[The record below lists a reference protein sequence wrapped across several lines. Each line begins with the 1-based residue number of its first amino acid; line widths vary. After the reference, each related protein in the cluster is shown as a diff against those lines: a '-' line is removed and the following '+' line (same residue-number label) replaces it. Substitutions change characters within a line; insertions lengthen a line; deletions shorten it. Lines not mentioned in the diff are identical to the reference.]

1 MRKDLHQLRF
11 FFVAFALLSCQ
22 FFLTPDMVHAQ
33 GAPSELTPNTSSS
46 DQAAGSDQ
54 QGLFFAFLS
63 EDKQVLDGPL
73 VQILKDKPVIRDM
86 ISPRD
91 KVARKYRPMLQWKR
105 WADKTQRLI
114 PSLFLI
120 GIVSFFCWSL
130 FPVKFLSAVS
140 ESKTSYWRCFGT
152 GVLILAFSS
161 MFARAVFITEIGWP
175 LGILITGLTQGIL
188 LAGLSVVVYNLG
200 HSTLL
205 LTRLSKLSLFS
216 ENPSRARVCEL
227 LLGTL
232 LAALIL
238 KIPELGPLPQ
248 LGTRLI
254 SFFALL
260 GAGALFRIWKKETS
274 KS

>member
-1 MRKDLHQLRF
+1 MRKDFYQLRLF
-11 FFVAFALLSCQ
+11 FMAFALLCFQ
-22 FFLTPDMVHAQ
+22 YFLPSDMVHAQ
-33 GAPSELTPNTSSS
+33 GAATALAPNAAS
-46 DQAAGSDQ
+46 DQNAGSDQ

-91 KVARKYRPMLQWKR
+91 RVARKYRPMLQWKR

-120 GIVSFFCWSL
+120 GIVSFLCWSL
-130 FPVKFLSAVS
+130 FPVKFQSAVS

-152 GVLILAFSS
+152 GVLLLAFSS

-200 HSTLL
+200 HSTFL

-216 ENPSRARVCEL
+216 ENPSRARTCEL

-232 LAALIL
+232 LATLIL